1 MPQIPELIILPNP
14 ESKFDKAVSDQ
25 LRNYIFQLARILNK
39 GLTISDNFD
48 TQGLSSSGTDV
59 TINGN
64 LTVIGIILG
73 SNLSGTN
80 TGDQDLSA
88 YALTSALANLVTGP
102 ASATDH
108 AIARYDLTTGKL
120 VQNSGVTIDD
130 SNNVTTQGTLNV
142 GTPTTAI
149 TDGDLKVG
157 ASATNQIGLVVQTKA
172 SPTKPAFEIQD
183 STGRPAV
190 RFETSGNSSMRINQK
205 GTMATASYDGFVL
218 SVQNIGDTGEGSWLE
233 ILNSGGA
240 NKGAFFGMAGDQF
253 QLFNWQG
260 GDIEFWTYPTA
271 SDGRVRFTITDT
283 GNYGFDGSN
292 AYGWGHGWG
301 GGVGIIGIGN
311 VTTAPT
317 TSLTTATGLWS
328 VLGELYMMTTDNT
341 VKKIDT
347 IGVVT
352 LTDGATPA
360 LNAKLGSVFSLTA
373 AGDRTIAVPTNPTAG
388 QRIVIQHTASGANRT
403 LALNSGTGGFRF
415 GATITGLTATTSG
428 LIDYIECIY
437 NSTAN
442 KWDVISYTKGF

>member
-39 GLTISDNFD
+39 GLTIADNFD

-64 LTVIGIILG
+64 LTVIGIIIG

-80 TGDQDLSA
+80 TGDQDLSS
-88 YALTSALANLVTGP
+88 YALTSALSNLVTGP
-102 ASATDH
+102 ATATDN
-108 AIARYDLTTGKL
+108 AIARYDATTGKL
-120 VQNSGVTIDD
+120 IQNSGATIDD
-130 SNNVTTQGTLNV
+130 SDNITTQGKVNI

-271 SDGRVRFTITDT
+271 SDGFTRFTMDKN
-283 GNYGFDGSN
+283 GNFGIAGGLE
-292 AYGWGHGWG
+292 YGWSHGWG
-301 GGVGIIGIGN
+301 GGKGILAIGN
-311 VTTAPT
+311 YQTAPT
-317 TSLTTATGLWS
+317 TSLTNAAAIYSDAGSLWVYDSDTTATR
-328 VLGELYMMTTDNT
+328 LGTR
-341 VKKIDT
+341 
-347 IGVVT
+347 VVA

-360 LNAKLGSVFSLTA
+360 LNAKLGNVFTLSA
-373 AGDRTIAVPTNPTAG
+373 AGDRTIAVPSNPKSG
-388 QRIVIQHTASGANRT
+388 QKITIRHTASSADRT
-403 LALNSGTGGFRF
+403 LALNTGTGGFRF
-415 GATITGLTATTSG
+415 GTTITGLTSTTSG
-428 LIDYIECIY
+428 LTDYIECLY

-442 KWDVISYTKGF
+442 KWDVISYVKGF